1 MATASFSRAIAA
13 VRLRFSNSAG
23 PVILAL
29 VLGGLGNALSSAS
42 FAKAS
47 LTLIPS
53 TGCFRLS
60 ESKY

>member
-1 MATASFSRAIAA
+1 MAAL
-13 VRLRFSNSAG
+13 RLRFSNSAG

-29 VLGGLGNALSSAS
+29 VLGGLGSALSSAN

-53 TGCFRLS
+53 TGCLRS
-60 ESKY
+60 RESKY